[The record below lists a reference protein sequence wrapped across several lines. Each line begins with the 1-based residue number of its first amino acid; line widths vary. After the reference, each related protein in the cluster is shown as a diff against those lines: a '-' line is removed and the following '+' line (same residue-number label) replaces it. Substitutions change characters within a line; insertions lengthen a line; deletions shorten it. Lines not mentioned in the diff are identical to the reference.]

1 LKHNDPETVTNG
13 ATPAQCASRR
23 AGRAS
28 APDFTHD
35 AIPKIEGW
43 DDFRARSRRRHQ
55 PAMVAVR
62 GCRDG
67 SGTTGIRARQEGLL
81 IRLTVSNQ
89 RGGVA
94 KTTTAVTLARCWA
107 DEGMKVLLVDTDPQ
121 ASVHSLIGAK
131 PTQFLFDFL
140 VNGFAFKECLT
151 KIHDNIDLL
160 ASSRDTNRA
169 EDIISTQMAREHAF
183 IHAFEPNEGDY
194 DAILIDVAPSIGLF
208 QACAMMYTR
217 DVVVPVG
224 MEMLSIQGALA
235 SINSADSLNH
245 FFHKDKKVVNTI
257 GTLPVMVDRRMQ
269 MTTTIL
275 EALDGI
281 AKRHNVPVMP
291 LIRTDSSVVK
301 AGRHR
306 QFLQDFDPKSRA
318 LEDYRA
324 LAHILREKLGE
335 ADATQRTAETA

>member
-1 LKHNDPETVTNG
+1 
-13 ATPAQCASRR
+13 
-23 AGRAS
+23 
-28 APDFTHD
+28 
-35 AIPKIEGW
+35 
-43 DDFRARSRRRHQ
+43 
-55 PAMVAVR
+55 
-62 GCRDG
+62 
-67 SGTTGIRARQEGLL
+67 L
-81 IRLTVSNQ
+81 IRLTISNQ

-107 DEGMKVLLVDTDPQ
+107 DEGLRVLLIDTDPQ

-140 VNGFAFKECLT
+140 VNGYAFKECLT
-151 KIHDNIDLL
+151 KVHDSIDLL

-183 IHAFEPNEGDY
+183 VHAFGENETGY
-194 DAILIDVAPSIGLF
+194 DVVLIDVAPSIGLF

-245 FFHKDKKVVNTI
+245 FFHKDKKVVQTI

-269 MTTTIL
+269 MTTTIM

-281 AKRHNVPVMP
+281 ASRHNVPVLP

-306 QFLQDFDPKSRA
+306 QFLQDYDPKSRA

-324 LAHILREKLGE
+324 LAQILRNKLGE
-335 ADATQRTAETA
+335 ASDANQLAAKII

>member
-1 LKHNDPETVTNG
+1 
-13 ATPAQCASRR
+13 
-23 AGRAS
+23 
-28 APDFTHD
+28 
-35 AIPKIEGW
+35 
-43 DDFRARSRRRHQ
+43 
-55 PAMVAVR
+55 M
-62 GCRDG
+62 
-67 SGTTGIRARQEGLL
+67 

-107 DEGMKVLLVDTDPQ
+107 DEGLKVLLIDTDPQ

-131 PTQFLFDFL
+131 PKQFLFDFL
-140 VNGFAFKECLT
+140 VNGYAFKECLT
-151 KIHDNIDLL
+151 PIHPKIDLL

-245 FFHKDKKVVNTI
+245 FFHKDKKIVNTI

-281 AKRHNVPVMP
+281 AARHNVPVMP

-318 LEDYRA
+318 LEDYRV
-324 LAHILREKLGE
+324 LAQLLRERLGE
-335 ADATQRTAETA
+335 TDATQRAAETA

>member
-1 LKHNDPETVTNG
+1 
-13 ATPAQCASRR
+13 
-23 AGRAS
+23 
-28 APDFTHD
+28 
-35 AIPKIEGW
+35 
-43 DDFRARSRRRHQ
+43 
-55 PAMVAVR
+55 M
-62 GCRDG
+62 
-67 SGTTGIRARQEGLL
+67 IRV
-81 IRLTVSNQ
+81 TVSNQ

-107 DEGMKVLLVDTDPQ
+107 DDGLKVLLVDTDPQ

-140 VNGFAFKECLT
+140 VNGYAFKECLT

-183 IHAFEPNEGDY
+183 IHAFEPNEAGY
-194 DAILIDVAPSIGLF
+194 DAVLIDVAPSIGLF

-245 FFHKDKKVVNTI
+245 FFHKDKRVVKTI

-275 EALDGI
+275 EALEGI
-281 AKRHNVPVMP
+281 EKRHSVPVLP

-324 LAHILREKLGE
+324 LAQVLRGELGG
-335 ADATQRTAETA
+335 ANVDQQSAETA

>member
-1 LKHNDPETVTNG
+1 
-13 ATPAQCASRR
+13 
-23 AGRAS
+23 
-28 APDFTHD
+28 
-35 AIPKIEGW
+35 
-43 DDFRARSRRRHQ
+43 
-55 PAMVAVR
+55 M
-62 GCRDG
+62 
-67 SGTTGIRARQEGLL
+67 

-107 DEGMKVLLVDTDPQ
+107 DDGLKVLLVDTDPQ

-140 VNGFAFKECLT
+140 VNGYAFKECLT

-183 IHAFEPNEGDY
+183 IHAFEPNEAGY
-194 DAILIDVAPSIGLF
+194 DAVLIDVAPSIGLF

-245 FFHKDKKVVNTI
+245 FFHKDKRVVKTI

-281 AKRHNVPVMP
+281 QQRHNVPVLP

-324 LAHILREKLGE
+324 LALVLRGQVGG
-335 ADATQRTAETA
+335 ADVEPAVGGDSLKPLPCPSISTRSSRIRASAGCSPSSKCHRRTGRRYWRNGRRRRLTHPRVKHRLSGRSPQSTINRPAALRPRV